1 MAPAGA
7 VVVCLFPGQG
17 SQRVGMGRDLAAE
30 FVVARRTF
38 EAADDRLGVALSR
51 LCFEG
56 PEETLRLTANA
67 QPAILTASVAAYR
80 ALEEVTGLEPA
91 AVAGHSLGEW
101 SALVAA
107 GALGLGDAVVGVR
120 ERGRL
125 MQEAVPPGEGA
136 MAAILGLDADAVAA
150 LCAEAAEADVLV
162 PANLNGGGQVV
173 VAGHARAVDRLLPLA
188 AARGA
193 RAQLLAVSAPFH
205 CPLME
210 PAAAGLARHL
220 AGVTFHAPRLPVVTS
235 VEARPVRSAA
245 ELPGLLVKQVTA
257 PVRWEETV
265 RALAALGATLALETG
280 PGRVL
285 SGLSRRIAP
294 ALVSVP
300 AGDVDGIARAREAL
314 AA

>member
-7 VVVCLFPGQG
+7 IVVCLFPGQG

-38 EAADDRLGVALSR
+38 EEADDRLGVALSR

-210 PAAAGLARHL
+210 PAAT
-220 AGVTFHAPRLPVVTS
+220 GVTFHAPRLPVVSS
-235 VEARPVRSAA
+235 VEARPVRGAA